1 MSSPTPKLVTIPV
14 NAKPFEDII
23 DGYFPLQESLRQMLV
38 RNGFASACV
47 TLTHAPIMNI
57 PGLAPDAPVPLRLDR
72 GTAGIAD
79 RLDIIIAMRGGDP
92 QLSGSGKWRW
102 DSQSGVNAPTLSPLT
117 RLAEPAIVK
126 GIGIVSGTT
135 ETQDFGQVS
144 VLEKSEF
151 VVLQGRG
158 TDMQA
163 SPNTTVWMRSPDS
176 GRIHLHGS
184 GGALTEI
191 FDTPECVFDQRLR
204 QHHLSKPHMDHN
216 LEILMRVPV
225 R

>member
-1 MSSPTPKLVTIPV
+1 MVTIPV

-23 DGYFPLQESLRQMLV
+23 DGYFPLQESLRQMLL

-47 TLTHAPIMNI
+47 TLTHAPIMDI

-79 RLDIIIAMRGGDP
+79 RLDIIVAMRGGDP

-102 DSQSGVNAPTLSPLT
+102 HSQSGVNAPTLSPLT
-117 RLAEPAIVK
+117 RLAEPAIVQ

-135 ETQDFGQVS
+135 ETQAFGQIS

-151 VVLQGRG
+151 VVLQARA
-158 TDMQA
+158 TDVQA
-163 SPNTTVWMRSPDS
+163 SPNAAVWMRPPES

-191 FDTPECVFDQRLR
+191 FHTSARVLQQRLQR
-204 QHHLSKPHMDHN
+204 HLSKPHMNHN
-216 LEILMRVPV
+216 FEILMRVPV